1 MKRLLVAAKWAFW
14 GVGVLLVAGISA
26 GPLAVSQAVAQEK
39 EKAAVSSEEAK
50 KSFAD
55 AATLQNNN
63 AFDVAV
69 EEWEKFLKNY
79 AKDPLAPKAQH
90 YLGVCQLQLK
100 QYDKA
105 AAAFQAV
112 IANNPKFELIED
124 SYINLGSSQY
134 ALALAGTAGT
144 YEKAAETFA
153 TLARLFPMGKYAD
166 SALFYQGESQYAL
179 GKKTEAAV
187 AYAALL
193 KQFEKTKHRGD
204 ALYALGV
211 AFEELR
217 KYPEAGT
224 TYDIYLKEF
233 ATSPLANEVRMRKA
247 ETVLQAGNFPAA
259 EKMFAEVAAVKD
271 FPETDHAIFRQAY
284 CVAKQDKFADA
295 AVLYARVAGEFPK
308 SVYLPEATMAA

>member
-1 MKRLLVAAKWAFW
+1 MKRLLVAAKWAVW

-26 GPLAVSQAVAQEK
+26 GPLAVSQVVAQEK

-112 IANNPKFELIED
+112 ITNNPKFELIED

-134 ALALAGTAGT
+134 ALALAGTAGM
-144 YEKAAETFA
+144 YEKAAATFA
-153 TLARLFPMGKYAD
+153 ALAKLFPMGKYAD

-179 GKKTEAAV
+179 GKKTEAAM
-187 AYAALL
+187 AYAELL
-193 KQFEKTKHRGD
+193 KQFEKTKHRRD

-233 ATSPLANEVRMRKA
+233 ATSPLASEVRMRKA

-259 EKMFAEVAAVKD
+259 VIA
-271 FPETDHAIFRQAY
+271 
-284 CVAKQDKFADA
+284 
-295 AVLYARVAGEFPK
+295 
-308 SVYLPEATMAA
+308 